1 MVTSKPRAF
10 HAPATIP
17 RMRWLV
23 LLCVGRSRP
32 ATAAPTSRAEARR
45 RGAIASHSP
54 AAIRPP
60 RLGND
65 ALWLTKRVLK
75 GSIRAPCR
83 IRAVTMTGLRPVRW
97 RPDHLYMSETR
108 ASARLRR
115 AVRAIIL
122 ADDRVLLCRFGFPHP
137 AVPAGATVVWAAPGG
152 GIEPGELPLAAL
164 RRELHEET
172 GVVIDADPPHVWHQE
187 VAAPGHA
194 DGYDGVVND
203 YFLVRTTRFDPRG
216 ALSDDELAVEHI
228 TGMRWWRHRD
238 IAEYSGTDL
247 FSPRDIATPLAA
259 LIAGDIPDTPVMLGL

>member
-1 MVTSKPRAF
+1 
-10 HAPATIP
+10 
-17 RMRWLV
+17 
-23 LLCVGRSRP
+23 
-32 ATAAPTSRAEARR
+32 
-45 RGAIASHSP
+45 
-54 AAIRPP
+54 
-60 RLGND
+60 
-65 ALWLTKRVLK
+65 
-75 GSIRAPCR
+75 
-83 IRAVTMTGLRPVRW
+83 MTGLRPVRW
-97 RPDHLYMSETR
+97 RPDHLYMSETP

-122 ADDRVLLCRFGFPHP
+122 ADDDRVLLCRFGFPHP

-172 GVVIDADPPHVWHQE
+172 GAVIDADPPHVWHQE

-216 ALSDDELAVEHI
+216 ALSDDELAAEHI
-228 TGMRWWRHRD
+228 TGMRWWRHAD